1 MKYRGTDLGPEEEKE
16 LFYLNQKQ
24 YKDIGNLTPGQ
35 NQILLQ
41 RQEDEESG
49 QILSPEQQQQLDFF
63 MQLKDLP
70 SILSPD

>member
-49 QILSPEQQQQLDFF
+49 
-63 MQLKDLP
+63 
-70 SILSPD
+70 